1 MLFGCIYAP
10 DFAVQ
15 AALRR
20 NPASFLSRAAAV
32 LDGPE
37 SLLKVIACNE
47 QARSAGVAIG
57 MTKLQAESCG
67 EVLLENRNREQ
78 EDAAQATL
86 LDFGYRFSPR
96 LESTAPGTLILDLAG
111 SSRLLGPPENIG
123 TSLLQSAQA
132 HGFVV
137 HIGIAANADAALHAA
152 RGFSSLTVIPPGKEA
167 SVLGCLPIKVLHPP
181 EEINDVL
188 VHWGI
193 NDFQSLASLPEVPLT
208 ERLGQEGLHLQRLA
222 RGETQRELVPAEP
235 PLTFRES
242 MELEERVD

>member
-15 AALRR
+15 AALRL
-20 NPASFLSRAAAV
+20 NPALFLSQAAAV

-47 QARSAGVAIG
+47 QARSAGIAIG

-67 EVLLENRNREQ
+67 EVLLENHNREQ

-123 TSLLQSAQA
+123 TNLLQSAQA
-132 HGFVV
+132 H
-137 HIGIAANADAALHAA
+137 
-152 RGFSSLTVIPPGKEA
+152 
-167 SVLGCLPIKVLHPP
+167 
-181 EEINDVL
+181 
-188 VHWGI
+188 
-193 NDFQSLASLPEVPLT
+193 
-208 ERLGQEGLHLQRLA
+208 
-222 RGETQRELVPAEP
+222 
-235 PLTFRES
+235 
-242 MELEERVD
+242 